1 MSIGLRLCLLR
12 KHFHIGKS
20 LLKEKKNTET
30 GALITVTTDV
40 KHTQETDLV
49 ECSTMATTTREDRHV
64 INMICMIHVGLLNL
78 SFIKNSHIYG

>member
-1 MSIGLRLCLLR
+1 MSICLRLCLLR

-40 KHTQETDLV
+40 KHTQETGRNEID
-49 ECSTMATTTREDRHV
+49 EYSTMAITTREDRHV

-78 SFIKNSHIYG
+78 SFI